1 MSSGAL
7 SATLPFLPLD
17 MVQFYQE
24 SPRHSQTLRPL
35 PHRPHA
41 TFAAR
46 GAGAILAGV
55 TIMERVNVSVPAT
68 TANLGP
74 GFDCLGMALD
84 IWNSVEVDAGASGFD
99 VIGEGSDTLP
109 RGEAN
114 LIHKSFRLPFEE
126 AGRPVPQVHI
136 TCRNKIPLG
145 RGLGSSSAAVV
156 GGLVAGNE
164 MCGRPLTQ
172 ERLLELATLTE
183 GHPDNAAPALLGG
196 CQIVV
201 RDEDRLIATSVPVPE
216 NLRAVLFVPDQ
227 AMPTDEARGLLP
239 ENIARRDAVYNI
251 GRVAMLVKA
260 LATGDFTYL
269 RVATQDRLHQP
280 ARQKLFPAMKN
291 IFAAAQGAGALGV
304 FLSGAGSSVLAL
316 TLEKEMTIG
325 YEMAN
330 AAAKSG
336 VGGEVKVTRPTQ
348 HGVHVD
354 SR

>member
-1 MSSGAL
+1 M
-7 SATLPFLPLD
+7 D
-17 MVQFYQE
+17 
-24 SPRHSQTLRPL
+24 
-35 PHRPHA
+35 
-41 TFAAR
+41 
-46 GAGAILAGV
+46 
-55 TIMERVNVSVPAT
+55 RVNVNVPAT

-84 IWNSVEVDAGASGFD
+84 IWNTIEVDAGESGFN
-99 VIGEGSDTLP
+99 VIGQGSDTLP

-114 LIHKSFRLPFEE
+114 LIHRSFRVPFRE
-126 AGRPVPQVHI
+126 AGRPAPEVHI
-136 TCRNKIPLG
+136 TCRNEIPLG

-156 GGLVAGNE
+156 CGLVAGNE

-172 ERLLELATLTE
+172 QRILELAASAE

-216 NLRAVLFVPDQ
+216 ALRAVLFVPDV
-227 AMPTDEARGLLP
+227 AMPTDEARGVLP
-239 ENIARRDAVYNI
+239 ESIARQDAVYNM
-251 GRVAMLVKA
+251 GRVALLVKA
-260 LATGDFTYL
+260 LTTGDFTQL

-280 ARQKLFPAMKN
+280 ARQVLFPAMKN

-316 TLEKEMTIG
+316 TIEKEMTIG
-325 YEMAN
+325 YEMAD

-336 VGGEVKVTRPTQ
+336 VGGDVKVTRPTP
-348 HGVHVD
+348 HGAHVD
-354 SR
+354 CR